1 MTVNTQFEPLEKFFQ
16 KHPAHGSVNSNTKI
30 AKYTSFKCGG
40 NAEIFA
46 DIYTLE
52 GLKEIVT
59 FCKKNTVALRILGF
73 GTNVLVCDEG
83 VSGVVIRLTG
93 EPFMQCK
100 QLSDNQFTVGARV
113 SLQKIINATMKA
125 GLSGC
130 EWLAGI
136 PASLGGAITMNAGA
150 YGRAICDII
159 ESITVM
165 KPDGC
170 VYTLDADQRHAG
182 YRQGIAEP
190 GEIVVSAILRFKP
203 DSHEAI
209 RERIDSIS
217 SERIKKI
224 PPGHHAGCVFRNPP
238 SVPAGKLLDEL
249 GCKGLSHGGA
259 CVSQQHA
266 NIIVNQH
273 DALSSDIIALVDQL
287 RACAQQK
294 RDINLKLEI
303 TIWR

>member
-1 MTVNTQFEPLEKFFQ
+1 MTVNTLYEPLDEFLK
-16 KHPAHGSVNSNTKI
+16 KHPAHGSVNSNTPL

-40 NAEIFA
+40 YADFFA
-46 DIYTLE
+46 DIYSLD
-52 GLKEIVT
+52 GLKEIVS
-59 FCKKNTVALRILGF
+59 FCNDNNVALRVLGF
-73 GTNVLVCDEG
+73 GTNVLACDEG

-93 EPFMQCK
+93 EAFLKCE
-100 QLSDNQFTVGARV
+100 QLSQNRFAVGARV

-125 GLSGC
+125 GCTGC
-130 EWLAGI
+130 EWLVGI
-136 PASLGGAITMNAGA
+136 PASFGGAVAMNAGA
-150 YGRAICDII
+150 YGHAICDII

-170 VYTLDADQRHAG
+170 VYAVDANQRQAG

-190 GEIVVSAILRFKP
+190 GEIVVSAILRFKSDRP
-203 DSHEAI
+203 EAI

-224 PPGHHAGCVFRNPP
+224 PAGHHAGCVFRNPQ

-249 GCKGLSHGGA
+249 GFKGLLHGGA
-259 CVSQQHA
+259 CVSGQHA

-273 DALSSDIIALVDQL
+273 DARSSDIIALIDQL